1 MTREG
6 VIRVGG
12 ASVGRTSGDTAGTIY
27 GNFAAAAARY
37 PRRTALRHRVRGRYA
52 DITYDELKV
61 AVDAVAANLRR
72 LGIARGDAVAIMS
85 ANRPEWA
92 MADLAALKLGA
103 VVVPIYTTLP
113 VPAVKYILDDSR
125 AKLVFVQ
132 DASLFR
138 VVGNLRR
145 EGIGLEAVVLFDAS
159 GADDKAAF
167 VPFDALRKPAPAGE
181 DAAQEISSDD
191 AATVVYTS
199 GTTGE
204 PKGVVLTHR
213 NVVADAAAIIERFR
227 VTADDKFVSF
237 LPLSHMF
244 ERTCGYYV
252 MLFAGGSIA
261 YAEDLTTVARDV
273 AAVRPTVLI
282 AVPRVIE
289 KAYGQVVAKVLSGS
303 WLRKLLVVAATE
315 DLNRYANL
323 KYAGKRIPLA
333 FRLKCA
339 LYNRF
344 IASKFRKLV
353 GGRLRFIAAGGAP
366 LDKKLAKGCYIMGYN
381 IVEGYG
387 LTETSPV
394 VSVNEL
400 DNIHL
405 GTVGKPLDGVE
416 VRIGEDDEILV
427 RGPTV
432 MRGYLNKPA
441 ETASAIDADG
451 WFHTGDQGRF
461 DAHGNLVITGRIK
474 ELIVTSYGK
483 NVAPAAVE
491 AHVAK
496 SRYVD
501 QVVVYGDRREYL
513 TALIVP
519 DRNQLESY
527 AREKGLSCESYEDL
541 LGAAEVQEL
550 FAREL
555 AEATVAL
562 PPYERVKSFVLVPEP
577 FTVENGLLTPTLK
590 LRRTEIAKRYG
601 DALER
606 MYAAKEMTP
615 R

>member
-1 MTREG
+1 MP
-6 VIRVGG
+6 
-12 ASVGRTSGDTAGTIY
+12 DTVYST
-27 GNFAAAAARY
+27 FAAAAARY

-52 DITYDELKV
+52 DVTFGELKA
-61 AVDAVAANLRR
+61 AVDAVATNLRR
-72 LGIARGDAVAIMS
+72 RGIGKGDAVAIMS
-85 ANRPEWA
+85 GNRPEWA
-92 MADLAALKLGA
+92 TADLAALKLGA
-103 VVVPIYTTLP
+103 VVVPIYATLP
-113 VPAVKYILDDSR
+113 APAVKYILADSR
-125 AKLVFVQ
+125 AKLAFVEN
-132 DASLFR
+132 AALFSL
-138 VVGNLRR
+138 VDCLRA
-145 EGIGLEAVVLFDAS
+145 ECAGLEAVVLFDE
-159 GADDKAAF
+159 AA
-167 VPFDALRKPAPAGE
+167 VDAGE
-181 DAAQEISSDD
+181 DFVAFNELRAPAEGDEAAEEAGSED

-213 NVVADAAAIIERFR
+213 NVTSNAAAIIERFR
-227 VTADDKFVSF
+227 VTADDEFVSF

-289 KAYGQVVAKVLSGS
+289 KAYGQIVATVLSGS

-323 KYAGKRIPLA
+323 KYAGKRIPPG

-353 GGRLRFIAAGGAP
+353 GGRLRFIASGGAP

-381 IVEGYG
+381 VVEGYG

-394 VSVNEL
+394 VAVNEL
-400 DNIHL
+400 DDIHL

-416 VRIGEDDEILV
+416 VVIGEDDEVLV
-427 RGPTV
+427 RGPNV
-432 MRGYLNKPA
+432 MKGYLNKPQ
-441 ETASAIDADG
+441 ETARAIDADG

-513 TALIVP
+513 AALVVP
-519 DRNQLESY
+519 DRGPLESY
-527 AREKGLSCESYEDL
+527 ARERNVPYDDYPALMA
-541 LGAAEVQEL
+541 AAEVREL

-555 AEATVAL
+555 AEATAAL
-562 PPYERVKSFVLVPEP
+562 PSYEQIKSFALVPEP

-590 LRRTEIAKRYG
+590 LRRAQIAERYA
-601 DALER
+601 DALDAL
-606 MYAAKEMTP
+606 YAARERTP